1 MNQIMAQFELQT
13 SLFLN
18 SLENISDKES
28 NLQVHENLNPLKW
41 VSGHILNTRMSLIT
55 ILTNKSADENY
66 QNYFGKGSTNKFDEN
81 VPTIENIKENWLL
94 VSKEFTE
101 ILNNLTEEKQFSLP
115 PFQTSIP
122 DQTLLGLIAY
132 FAIHE
137 AHHIGQ
143 ISVLRK
149 LMGKATMKMNRKY

>member
-1 MNQIMAQFELQT
+1 MNQIIAQFELQT
-13 SLFLN
+13 SLFFN

-28 NLQVHENLNPLKW
+28 NLQVQENLNPIKW
-41 VSGHILNTRMSLIT
+41 VAGHILNSRMSLIT
-55 ILTNKSADENY
+55 ILANKMADGKY

-81 VPTIENIKENWLL
+81 VPTVENIKENWLL
-94 VSKEFTE
+94 VSKE
-101 ILNNLTEEKQFSLP
+101 LTETLTNLNVEKQFSLP

-149 LMGKATMKMNRKY
+149 LMDKDTMKMSRNQ